1 MTTKKLITKW
11 TMDFNEIENKLWL
24 EGRKINLK
32 TQVQNNSC
40 VIKCK
45 KQTTICSGKPKDWSD
60 VRQQLVGWIKAKTK
74 KKRFLFKLVTCC
86 FCNVLFFYAFCER
99 GWIRI
104 LNLYAYFIIIVRF
117 TIKRGTY
124 AEIERKKYYRSRDRL
139 KRFPVW
145 PLILFHIKCNNIF
158 FCSC

>member
-124 AEIERKKYYRSRDRL
+124 AEIERKKILQITWQTKKIPRL
-139 KRFPVW
+139 TINTFSYKVQ
-145 PLILFHIKCNNIF
+145 
-158 FCSC
+158 